1 MTVYHFRIPAT
12 DATDATDFYFLRKAE
27 AVTACKAAVVRMVD
41 DDRALSGYVV
51 EIKRSDLAKLP
62 KEELLL
68 RIMNQRGFLRN
79 TVVLEKVQAPT
90 MEAT

>member
-12 DATDATDFYFLRKAE
+12 DATDAKDFYFLRKEE

-51 EIKRSDLAKLP
+51 EIKRSDLARLP
-62 KEELLL
+62 KYELLL
-68 RIMNQRGFLRN
+68 RVMNQRGFLRN
-79 TVVLEKVQAPT
+79 TVVLGTVQAPT
-90 MEAT
+90 TEAT